1 MPPWRSSRPAG
12 RSGSRSAT
20 RSPDLAR
27 VSRSLLS
34 RDTTHRLPPESAQ
47 YGRRAPRAGSLVVV
61 TSDSKV
67 TSGVVYK
74 AVLLAFGLVIA
85 GMIFQ
90 ALASLVLG
98 VLIVAIIATPL
109 SAFADM
115 LQRRRVPRAIGA
127 TLGLLLGLAALA
139 GLVALIVPVFTR
151 EVNRFAASLPAIGDS
166 LSRRLG
172 RLTGHRRVTSR
183 RRSSIS

>member
-1 MPPWRSSRPAG
+1 M
-12 RSGSRSAT
+12 
-20 RSPDLAR
+20 
-27 VSRSLLS
+27 
-34 RDTTHRLPPESAQ
+34 
-47 YGRRAPRAGSLVVV
+47 

-139 GLVALIVPVFTR
+139 GLVVGGFDGVWTRLAPPSRTQILPVFSWR
-151 EVNRFAASLPAIGDS
+151 AGGASHAQPLAKFHD
-166 LSRRLG
+166 
-172 RLTGHRRVTSR
+172 
-183 RRSSIS
+183 